1 MNIPLISAIRNY
13 LQGDGLVILPE
24 MELLLFG
31 LAILIIGSSIDKST
45 EETWFWKLL
54 FKDFYAKAGF
64 AGTLFSAFT
73 LWRLRGAVAASPQG
87 QFSGFHESVVVDP
100 FFLFFA
106 ILFLAATALVI
117 LLSVKYLE
125 IEKEQ
130 EGEYFALLLFACV
143 GMMFMASGVDL
154 IVMFLGLET
163 MALSFYVLTGFL
175 RREKRSNEAAL
186 KYVLLGAF
194 SSGILAYGF
203 SLLYGLTGTTNVGNI
218 QAAFDLR
225 SPLAR
230 IIEMSRQPGTMGNQA
245 HQVLQMR
252 YPAALHLEPTLLN
265 HATLLAAAAFV
276 LVAVGLFFK
285 IAAVPFHQ
293 WAPDVYEGAP
303 TPVTT
308 YVSVASKTASF
319 ALLLRLFTTVFE
331 PSHQTWIYLIAGI
344 AVASLTWGN
353 LAALTQTN
361 VKRLLAYSSI
371 SHVGYILLGLL
382 SWDESTGTLTK
393 AASTGIAYY
402 LLSYVFMTAGAFAV
416 IIVLRQ
422 KGLIG
427 EELEDLNGLYHRSPA
442 AAVLLLIFMLSLAG
456 IPPTAGFMG
465 KYFIFLSLIE
475 THHPVLA
482 VFAVLYIVPALYYY
496 LRIVVHAWLKQP
508 GEAPRPVMTSAQAV
522 ALGIAVFVTLAA
534 GLYPEPFT
542 RLAQYAFGQ

>member
-1 MNIPLISAIRNY
+1 MSIPFIDAILNY
-13 LQGDGLVILPE
+13 LRGDGAVILPE
-24 MELLLFG
+24 MELTLFG
-31 LAILIIGSSIDKST
+31 LGILLMGFSVVEMA
-45 EETWFWKLL
+45 EENWFWRLI
-54 FKDFYAKAGF
+54 FKNFSAKAAF
-64 AGTLFSAFT
+64 AGTVFSSYS
-73 LWRLRGAVAASPQG
+73 LWKLRGQIAGRGDLV
-87 QFSGFHESVVVDP
+87 GFHESALADP
-100 FFLFFA
+100 FFLFFSA
-106 ILFLAATALVI
+106 LFLAATAMVI

-125 IEKEQ
+125 IEDEEQ
-130 EGEYFALLLFACV
+130 GEYYALLLFACV
-143 GMMFMASGVDL
+143 GMMLMASGIDL

-203 SLLYGLTGTTNVGNI
+203 SLLYGLSGATNIGRI
-218 QAAFDLR
+218 GAALGQRNDLVR
-225 SPLAR
+225 AIVLSH
-230 IIEMSRQPGTMGNQA
+230 QPGAAGEQMRQLLQA
-245 HQVLQMR
+245 RLPMALQFDPFLFQVL
-252 YPAALHLEPTLLN
+252 PIL
-265 HATLLAAAAFV
+265 AFV

-285 IAAVPFHQ
+285 VAAVPFHQ

-303 TPVTT
+303 TPIAA

-319 ALLLRLFTTVFE
+319 ALLLRLFLIVF
-331 PSHQTWIYLIAGI
+331 SASQTEWMYLMAGV

-371 SHVGYILLGLL
+371 SHVGYILLGLVAGNETAL
-382 SWDESTGTLTK
+382 
-393 AASTGIAYY
+393 TGIAYY
-402 LLSYVFMTAGAFAV
+402 LFAYVFMTAGAFAV
-416 IIVLRQ
+416 VIILRQ

-427 EELEDLNGLYHRSPA
+427 EELEDLNGLYQRSPA
-442 AAVLLLIFMLSLAG
+442 AALLLLIFMLSLAG

-475 THHPVLA
+475 TKHPLLA

-496 LRIVVHAWLKQP
+496 FRIVVHAWLKQP
-508 GEAPRPVMTSAQAV
+508 GEAPRTLMTSAQAV
-522 ALGIAVFVTLAA
+522 ALGVAVFVTLAA

-542 RLAQYAFGQ
+542 RLARYAFGP

>member
-1 MNIPLISAIRNY
+1 MNIPILNSIFSY
-13 LQGDGLVILPE
+13 LQGDGAVILPE
-24 MELLLFG
+24 MQLTLFG
-31 LAILIIGSSIDKST
+31 LGILLIGFSVDESMENS
-45 EETWFWKLL
+45 WFWRLF
-54 FKDFYAKAGF
+54 FKDFSAKAAF
-64 AGTLFSAFT
+64 AGVLFSGLS
-73 LWRLRGAVAASPQG
+73 LWKLRGRVAGGGTLA
-87 QFSGFHESVVVDP
+87 GFHDAVVVDG
-100 FFLFFA
+100 FLVFFA
-106 ILFLAATALVI
+106 ALFLVSTALVI

-125 IEKEQ
+125 IEREQ
-130 EGEYFALLLFACV
+130 EGEYYALLLFACV
-143 GMMFMASGVDL
+143 GMMLMASGVDL

-203 SLLYGLTGTTNVGNI
+203 SLLYGLSASTNISAIRGALEGREDLVRRI
-218 QAAFDLR
+218 VISQQAGPAG
-225 SPLAR
+225 
-230 IIEMSRQPGTMGNQA
+230 E
-245 HQVLQMR
+245 QMR
-252 YPAALHLEPTLLN
+252 QFLTTRAPMALHFDPFTLQILP
-265 HATLLAAAAFV
+265 LLAFV
-276 LVAVGLFFK
+276 LIAVGLLFK
-285 IAAVPFHQ
+285 VAAVPFHM

-303 TPVTT
+303 TPITA

-319 ALLLRLFTTVFE
+319 ALLLRLFLVVF
-331 PSHQTWIYLIAGI
+331 SISQATWIYLIAGV

-371 SHVGYILLGLL
+371 SHVGYILLGLVAGN
-382 SWDESTGTLTK
+382 ETGLV
-393 AASTGIAYY
+393 GIAYY
-402 LLSYVFMTAGAFAV
+402 LFAYVFMTAGAFAV

-427 EELEDLNGLYHRSPA
+427 EELEDLNGLYQRSPA

-475 THHPVLA
+475 SKHPVLA

-496 LRIVVHAWLKQP
+496 FRIIVHAWLKQP
-508 GEAPRPVMTSAQAV
+508 GEAAHPVMTNAQAV
-522 ALGIAVFVTLAA
+522 ALGVTVFVTLAA

-542 RLAQYAFGQ
+542 RLAHYAFGL

>member
-1 MNIPLISAIRNY
+1 MNTPFINSILSY
-13 LQGDGLVILPE
+13 LRGDGAVILPQ
-24 MELLLFG
+24 MELTLFG
-31 LAILIIGSSIDKST
+31 LAILIMGSSIDESA
-45 EETWFWKLL
+45 EENWFTKLL
-54 FKDFYAKAGF
+54 FRDFFAKAAF
-64 AGTLFSAFT
+64 AGTVFSAFT
-73 LWRLRGAVAASPQG
+73 LWKLRATVAARG
-87 QFSGFHESVVVDP
+87 EFAGFHESVVVDP

-106 ILFLAATALVI
+106 TLFLAATALVI

-130 EGEYFALLLFACV
+130 EGEYYALLLFACV

-203 SLLYGLTGTTNVGNI
+203 SILYGLSGATSIGTITSALVQRDKLVHAVTLSHLPGA
-218 QAAFDLR
+218 QGEQMHDL
-225 SPLAR
+225 LAR
-230 IIEMSRQPGTMGNQA
+230 QLPIALNFDPFT
-245 HQVLQMR
+245 LQ
-252 YPAALHLEPTLLN
+252 LLPI
-265 HATLLAAAAFV
+265 LAFV
-276 LVAVGLFFK
+276 LIAVGLFFK

-303 TPVTT
+303 TPVTA

-319 ALLLRLFTTVFE
+319 ALLLRLFTTVFA

-382 SWDESTGTLTK
+382 SWDETTGTLTK

-427 EELEDLNGLYHRSPA
+427 EELEDLNGLYQRSPA

-496 LRIVVHAWLKQP
+496 FRIVVHAWLKQP
-508 GEAPRPVMTSAQAV
+508 GEAPPPIMTSAQAF
-522 ALGIAVFVTLAA
+522 ALTIAAFVTLAA

>member
-1 MNIPLISAIRNY
+1 MNIPFINSILSY
-13 LQGDGLVILPE
+13 LQGDGAAILPE
-24 MELLLFG
+24 IELVLFG
-31 LAILIIGSSIDKST
+31 LGILLID
-45 EETWFWKLL
+45 FWIEQKE
-54 FKDFYAKAGF
+54 KYWNAGLAL
-64 AGTLFSAFT
+64 AGTIFSSFT
-73 LWRLRGAVAASPQG
+73 LWRLRGAIATRG
-87 QFSGFHESVVVDP
+87 DLFGFHETVLVDP

-106 ILFLAATALVI
+106 MLFLAATALVI

-125 IEKEQ
+125 IEREQ
-130 EGEYFALLLFACV
+130 EGEYYALLLFACV
-143 GMMFMASGVDL
+143 GMMLMASGVDL

-175 RREKRSNEAAL
+175 RRDKRSNEAAL

-203 SLLYGLTGTTNVGNI
+203 SILYGLSGATNIGTITAVLAQRDKLVHVVALSHLPGAQGEQMRQLLQRSLPIALN
-218 QAAFDLR
+218 FD
-225 SPLAR
+225 PF
-230 IIEMSRQPGTMGNQA
+230 
-245 HQVLQMR
+245 VLQ
-252 YPAALHLEPTLLN
+252 LLPI
-265 HATLLAAAAFV
+265 LAFV

-285 IAAVPFHQ
+285 VAAAPFHQ

-303 TPVTT
+303 TPVAAF
-308 YVSVASKTASF
+308 VSVASKTASF
-319 ALLLRLFTTVFE
+319 ALLLRLFLSVFS
-331 PSHQTWIYLIAGI
+331 PSQKASQEQWMYLVAGV

-371 SHVGYILLGLL
+371 SHVGYILLGLVAGNATAL
-382 SWDESTGTLTK
+382 
-393 AASTGIAYY
+393 TGIAYY
-402 LLSYVFMTAGAFAV
+402 LFAYVFMTAGAFAV

-427 EELEDLNGLYHRSPA
+427 DELNDLNGLYQRSPA
-442 AAVLLLIFMLSLAG
+442 AALLLLIFMLSLAG

-496 LRIVVHAWLKQP
+496 FRIVVHAWLKQP

-522 ALGIAVFVTLAA
+522 ALGVAVFVTLAA

>member
-1 MNIPLISAIRNY
+1 MNIPFLNSILSY
-13 LQGDGLVILPE
+13 LQGDGAAILPE
-24 MELLLFG
+24 IELVLFG
-31 LAILIIGSSIDKST
+31 LGILLIDFWI
-45 EETWFWKLL
+45 EEKEKYWN
-54 FKDFYAKAGF
+54 AGLAL
-64 AGTLFSAFT
+64 AGTIFSSFT
-73 LWRLRGAVAASPQG
+73 LWRLRGAIAARG
-87 QFSGFHESVVVDP
+87 ELVGFHQSVLVDP

-106 ILFLAATALVI
+106 TLFLAATALVI

-130 EGEYFALLLFACV
+130 EGEYYALLLFACV

-154 IVMFLGLET
+154 VVMFLGLET

-203 SLLYGLTGTTNVGNI
+203 SILYGISGATDIRAITRMLAQRDKLVQIVSLSHLPGAQGEQMRLLLQRNLPI
-218 QAAFDLR
+218 ALDFD
-225 SPLAR
+225 PF
-230 IIEMSRQPGTMGNQA
+230 
-245 HQVLQMR
+245 VLQ
-252 YPAALHLEPTLLN
+252 LLPI
-265 HATLLAAAAFV
+265 LAFV

-303 TPVTT
+303 TPVTA

-319 ALLLRLFTTVFE
+319 ALLLRLFATVFA
-331 PSHQTWIYLIAGI
+331 PSHQMWIYLIAGV

-382 SWDESTGTLTK
+382 SWDERTGTLTK
-393 AASTGIAYY
+393 TASTGIAYY

-416 IIVLRQ
+416 IIVVRQ

-427 EELEDLNGLYHRSPA
+427 EELDDLNGLYQRSPA
-442 AAVLLLIFMLSLAG
+442 AALLLLIFMLSLAG

-496 LRIVVHAWLKQP
+496 FRIVVHAWLKQP

-522 ALGIAVFVTLAA
+522 ALGVAVFVTLAA

-542 RLAQYAFGQ
+542 KLAQYAFGQ

>member
-1 MNIPLISAIRNY
+1 MSAPFINSILSY
-13 LQGDGLVILPE
+13 LRGDGAVILPQ
-24 MELLLFG
+24 MELTLFG
-31 LAILIIGSSIDKST
+31 LAILIMGSSIDESA
-45 EETWFWKLL
+45 EENWFTRLL
-54 FKDFYAKAGF
+54 FKDFFAKAAF
-64 AGTLFSAFT
+64 AGTVFSAFT
-73 LWRLRGAVAASPQG
+73 LWKLRATVAARG
-87 QFSGFHESVVVDP
+87 EFAGFHESVVVDP

-106 ILFLAATALVI
+106 TLFLAATALVI

-203 SLLYGLTGTTNVGNI
+203 SILYGLSDATNIVKITETLGFRENLTHAVALSHLAGPQGEPARQI
-218 QAAFDLR
+218 LTRQLPIALNFD
-225 SPLAR
+225 PL
-230 IIEMSRQPGTMGNQA
+230 T
-245 HQVLQMR
+245 LQ
-252 YPAALHLEPTLLN
+252 LLPI
-265 HATLLAAAAFV
+265 LAFV

-285 IAAVPFHQ
+285 VAAVPFHQ

-303 TPVTT
+303 TPITA

-319 ALLLRLFTTVFE
+319 ALLLRLFTTVFA
-331 PSHQTWIYLIAGI
+331 PSHRMWIYLIAGV

-382 SWDESTGTLTK
+382 SWDETTGTLTK

-416 IIVLRQ
+416 IIVRRQ

-427 EELEDLNGLYHRSPA
+427 EELEDLNGLYYRSPA

-496 LRIVVHAWLKQP
+496 FRIVVHAWLKQP
-508 GEAPRPVMTSAQAV
+508 GEAPRPLMTSAQAV
-522 ALGIAVFVTLAA
+522 ALGVAVFVTLAA

-542 RLAQYAFGQ
+542 RFAQYAFGQ

>member
-1 MNIPLISAIRNY
+1 MNIPILNSIMSY
-13 LQGDGLVILPE
+13 LQGDGSVILPE
-24 MELLLFG
+24 IELTLFG
-31 LAILIIGSSIDKST
+31 LGILLIGFSLDESS
-45 EETWFWKLL
+45 EEHWFWKLI
-54 FKDFYAKAGF
+54 FKDFYAKAAF
-64 AGTLFSAFT
+64 AGVVFSGVT
-73 LWRLRGAVAASPQG
+73 LWKLRGAFAVKG
-87 QFSGFHESVVVDP
+87 ELFGFQNSVIVDS

-106 ILFLAATALVI
+106 TLFLAATALVI

-125 IEKEQ
+125 IEDEQ
-130 EGEYFALLLFACV
+130 EGEYYALLLFACV
-143 GMMFMASGVDL
+143 GMMLMASGIDL

-203 SLLYGLTGTTNVGNI
+203 SLLYGVSAFTGSGMRPSTNIGQIGVALSSRLQVSIGGGM
-218 QAAFDLR
+218 ADW
-225 SPLAR
+225 LA
-230 IIEMSRQPGTMGNQA
+230 I
-245 HQVLQMR
+245 L
-252 YPAALHLEPTLLN
+252 
-265 HATLLAAAAFV
+265 AFV
-276 LVAVGLFFK
+276 TIMAGLFFK
-285 IAAVPFHQ
+285 VGAVPFHQ

-303 TPVTT
+303 TPISA

-319 ALLLRLFTTVFE
+319 ALLLRLMYFVFA
-331 PSHQTWIYLIAGI
+331 PTRLTWIYLVAGI

-361 VKRLLAYSSI
+361 IKRLLAYSSI
-371 SHVGYILLGLL
+371 SHVGYILLGVVGAY
-382 SWDESTGTLTK
+382 SESGNELNQ
-393 AASTGIAYY
+393 AGVTGIAFY
-402 LLSYVFMTAGAFAV
+402 LFAYVFMTAGAFAV

-427 EELEDLNGLYHRSPA
+427 EELDDLNGLYQRSPA
-442 AAVLLLIFMLSLAG
+442 SAVLLLIFMLSLAG

-475 THHPVLA
+475 THHPLLA

-496 LRIVVHAWLKQP
+496 FRIVVHAWLKQP
-508 GEAPRPVMTSAQAV
+508 GEAPRPIMTNAQAL
-522 ALGIAVFVTLAA
+522 ALTVTAFVTLAA

-542 RLAQYAFGQ
+542 RLAHYAFGQ

>member
-1 MNIPLISAIRNY
+1 MSIPFISAIQSY
-13 LQGDGLVILPE
+13 LQGEGAIILPE
-24 MELLLFG
+24 IELLLFG
-31 LAILIIGSSIDKST
+31 LGILVID
-45 EETWFWKLL
+45 FWIEQ
-54 FKDFYAKAGF
+54 KDKYLNAGLAL
-64 AGTLFSAFT
+64 AGTVFSALT
-73 LWRLRGAVAASPQG
+73 LWKLRGAIAVRG
-87 QFSGFHESVVVDP
+87 ELLGFRDSVLVDP

-106 ILFLAATALVI
+106 MLFLAATALVI

-125 IEKEQ
+125 IEREQ
-130 EGEYFALLLFACV
+130 EGEYYALLLFACI

-203 SLLYGLTGTTNVGNI
+203 SILYGLSGATNLGTITSALANRDRLVHAVALSHLPGA
-218 QAAFDLR
+218 QGEQMREL
-225 SPLAR
+225 LAR
-230 IIEMSRQPGTMGNQA
+230 QLPIALHFDPF
-245 HQVLQMR
+245 VLQ
-252 YPAALHLEPTLLN
+252 LLPI
-265 HATLLAAAAFV
+265 LAFV

-285 IAAVPFHQ
+285 VAAVPFHQ

-303 TPVTT
+303 TPIAA

-319 ALLLRLFTTVFE
+319 ALLLRLFISVFS
-331 PSHQTWIYLIAGI
+331 PSQKASQEQWMYLIAGV

-371 SHVGYILLGLL
+371 SHVGYILLGLVA
-382 SWDESTGTLTK
+382 WNPTAFK
-393 AASTGIAYY
+393 GIAYY
-402 LLSYVFMTAGAFAV
+402 LLSYVFMTAGTFAV

-422 KGLIG
+422 KGIIG
-427 EELEDLNGLYHRSPA
+427 EELEDLNGLYQRSPT

-475 THHPVLA
+475 SHHPVLA

-496 LRIVVHAWLKQP
+496 FRIVVHAWLKQP
-508 GEAPRPVMTSAQAV
+508 GEAPRPSMTSAQAV